1 MNFVQFN
8 RLLYLPEVVV
18 ILHDKPTLGAAAK
31 ALDRP
36 NAISGLIPLCDFNM
50 RFKWMVSH

>member
-31 ALDRP
+31 SLGWA
-36 NAISGLIPLCDFNM
+36 NAISGLNPLCDFNM
-50 RFKWMVSH
+50 RFK